1 MARLDGKVAI
11 ITGGAKGFG
20 LSTAQLF
27 VQEGAKVVITDLDEQ
42 GGQLAIDTIGRDN
55 AVFVTQDVAKE
66 NSWGPVFSTA
76 RNQFGEADI
85 LVNNAGIL
93 FFDDA
98 EHIEMDEWHKIL
110 SVDLDGVMLGVKYAI
125 ACMKEH
131 GGSIINM
138 CSIAG
143 LIGIANLYA
152 YNAAKGAVRLLTK
165 SAALYC
171 AQQGYPIR
179 INSIHPGYAH
189 TPWLTPIRRC
199 ATTSK
204 SCTPWVAWVQPGK
217 SPTWPSIWPVM
228 SPPSL
233 PDPNSSLMAA
243 TQHNDTDTRLQI

>member
-27 VQEGAKVVITDLDEQ
+27 VQEGAKVVITDLDER

-55 AVFVTQDVAKE
+55 AAFVAQDVAKE

-76 RNQFGEADI
+76 HNQFGEADI

-125 ACMKEH
+125 GCMKEH

-189 TPWLTPIRRC
+189 TPMVDAYPQMRDDLEKLHPMGRLGSAREI
-199 ATTSK
+199 ANMALYLAS
-204 SCTPWVAWVQPGK
+204 
-217 SPTWPSIWPVM
+217 
-228 SPPSL
+228 
-233 PDPNSSLMAA
+233 DESSFSTGSEFVVDGGYTA
-243 TQHNDTDTRLQI
+243 Q

>member
-42 GGQLAIDTIGRDN
+42 GGQKALDTIGRDK
-55 AVFVTQDVAKE
+55 AAFVAQDVAKE
-66 NSWGPVFSTA
+66 DSWEPVFSAA
-76 RNQFGEADI
+76 RDKFGEANV

-110 SVDLDGVMLGVKYAI
+110 SVDLDGVMLGVKHAI
-125 ACMKEH
+125 AHMKEH

-179 INSIHPGYAH
+179 VNSIHPGYAH
-189 TPWLTPIRRC
+189 TPMVDAYPQMRSDLEKLHPMGRLGSAREI
-199 ATTSK
+199 ANMALYLASE
-204 SCTPWVAWVQPGK
+204 
-217 SPTWPSIWPVM
+217 
-228 SPPSL
+228 
-233 PDPNSSLMAA
+233 DSSFSTGSEFVVDGGYTA
-243 TQHNDTDTRLQI
+243 Q

>member
-27 VQEGAKVVITDLDEQ
+27 AQEGAKVVITDLDEQ

-189 TPWLTPIRRC
+189 TPMVDAYPQMRDDLEKLHPMGRLGSAREI
-199 ATTSK
+199 ANMALYLAS
-204 SCTPWVAWVQPGK
+204 
-217 SPTWPSIWPVM
+217 
-228 SPPSL
+228 
-233 PDPNSSLMAA
+233 DESSFSTGSEFVVDGGYTA
-243 TQHNDTDTRLQI
+243 Q